1 MCYFTAM
8 SRDVRTRFG
17 KKIRQLRTQRGLSQM
32 QLAERVGMAAAF
44 LSRVEAGEK
53 EPCLGTIQ
61 ALSEGLKVPLRRIF
75 WDL

>member
-1 MCYFTAM
+1 M
-8 SRDVRTRFG
+8 SRDIQTRFG
-17 KKIRQLRTQRGLSQM
+17 RKIRQLRTQRGLTQM
-32 QLAERVGMAAAF
+32 DLADKVGMAAAF

-61 ALSEGLKVPLRRIF
+61 ALSQGLKVPLRRIF

>member
-1 MCYFTAM
+1 M
-8 SRDVRTRFG
+8 SRDIRTRFG
-17 KKIRQLRTQRGLSQM
+17 RKIRQLRTQQRLSQM

-61 ALSEGLKVPLRRIF
+61 ALAQGLKVPLRRIF

>member
-1 MCYFTAM
+1 M
-8 SRDVRTRFG
+8 SKDIQTRFG
-17 KKIRQLRTQRGLSQM
+17 KKIRQLRTQQGLTQM
-32 QLAERVGMAAAF
+32 DLAERVGMAAAF